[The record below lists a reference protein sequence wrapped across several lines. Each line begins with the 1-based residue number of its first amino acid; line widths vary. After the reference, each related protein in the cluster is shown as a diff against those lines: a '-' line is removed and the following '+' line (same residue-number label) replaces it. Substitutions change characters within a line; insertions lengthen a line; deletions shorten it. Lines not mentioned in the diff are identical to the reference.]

1 MANYLT
7 DEEKDYILKNRLK
20 LTIGQ
25 ISQNLNRKHQTIQN
39 FLRRNKLSYLNKVSF
54 KSNQELTKRQEE
66 VLRLISKGYSNEEIS
81 EKMVISVNTVKTHI
95 NSIYSKFNINR
106 KTKDSS
112 TMRVR
117 AVLKYLNLEDKN
129 D

>member
-25 ISQNLNRKHQTIQN
+25 ISQNLNRKHQTIQS
-39 FLRRNKLSYLNKVSF
+39 FLRRNKLSYLNKISL
-54 KSNQELTKRQEE
+54 KNNQELTKRQQE
-66 VLRLISKGYSNEEIS
+66 VLKLISKGHSNEEIS
-81 EKMVISVNTVKTHI
+81 EKMVICVDTVKTHI
-95 NSIYSKFNINR
+95 NGIYSKFNINR
-106 KTKDSS
+106 QTKDVS

>member
-25 ISQNLNRKHQTIQN
+25 ISQNLNRKHQTIQG
-39 FLRRNKLSYLNKVSF
+39 FLCRNKLSYVNKISF

-66 VLRLISKGYSNEEIS
+66 VLKLISKGYSNEEIS
-81 EKMVISVNTVKTHI
+81 EKMVISAATVKTHI
-95 NSIYSKFNINR
+95 NNIYSKFNINR
-106 KTKDSS
+106 ETKDVS

>member
-25 ISQNLNRKHQTIQN
+25 ISQNLNRKHQTIQS
-39 FLRRNKLSYLNKVSF
+39 FLRRNKLSYLNKISL
-54 KSNQELTKRQEE
+54 KNNQELTKRQLE
-66 VLRLISKGYSNEEIS
+66 VLKLISKGYSNEEIS
-81 EKMVISVNTVKTHI
+81 EKMVISVDTVKTHI
-95 NSIYSKFNINR
+95 NGIYSKFNINR
-106 KTKDSS
+106 QTKDVS

>member
-25 ISQNLNRKHQTIQN
+25 ISQNLNRKHQTIQS
-39 FLRRNKLSYLNKVSF
+39 FLRKNKLLYLNKTSF

-66 VLRLISKGYSNEEIS
+66 VLKLISKGYSNEEIS
-81 EKMVISVNTVKTHI
+81 EKFTSVFHPDLDSNAFST
-95 NSIYSKFNINR
+95 NIEIDKSFKR
-106 KTKDSS
+106 KTSI
-112 TMRVR
+112 
-117 AVLKYLNLEDKN
+117 
-129 D
+129 